1 VGRKKKKNSFLFF
14 YLPLPPTTNIKK
26 KKKKINMGEKFGRG
40 KKVSLSPFALFIEPT
55 F

>member
-1 VGRKKKKNSFLFF
+1 VGSKKKKNIFF
-14 YLPLPPTTNIKK
+14 FSTSPFPQLLISKK